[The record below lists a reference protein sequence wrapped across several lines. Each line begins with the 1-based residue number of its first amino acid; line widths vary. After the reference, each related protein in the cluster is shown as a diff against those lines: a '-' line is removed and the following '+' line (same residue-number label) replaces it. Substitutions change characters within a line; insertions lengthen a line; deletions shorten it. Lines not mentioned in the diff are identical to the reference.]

1 MSFALLTCKVAWGDG
16 THIHLHFYRQASTCS
31 AQAPS
36 PVFAAH
42 LTVPC
47 PLGRKEKTSKLGPLW
62 FHMQFGIHNT
72 AQLKFII
79 FPILSLLLTQFL
91 ISHLLIKESHDSK
104 NLCKI
109 ILPEENFQNYKVKEV
124 IILDWELPFGDKR
137 SNLLLFRSKRNFLH
151 KSKLSNRPDLDQT
164 RQRFFNWTLV
174 TTVLLSHV

>member
-1 MSFALLTCKVAWGDG
+1 MSFALLTCKVEWDDG

-36 PVFAAH
+36 PVFAAY

-47 PLGRKEKTSKLGPLW
+47 PLGRKEKRKKTSWDLYDS
-62 FHMQFGIHNT
+62 HMQFGIHNT
-72 AQLKFII
+72 AQLKFTI

-137 SNLLLFRSKRNFLH
+137 SNLFLFRSKRN
-151 KSKLSNRPDLDQT
+151 
-164 RQRFFNWTLV
+164 
-174 TTVLLSHV
+174 